1 MFKIISEELNSVVVH
16 KRTLDDGT
24 RLEEIGDEGLKSIIR
39 QILAEETEQAVDDF
53 KRKLE
58 EAATNKRRVEMQVAE
73 IENQKKL
80 RLEFIEIIARCTSVK
95 DFQNDLVIADLP
107 SVSGPSI

>member
-1 MFKIISEELNSVVVH
+1 MFKIISEELNGVVVH
-16 KRTLDDGT
+16 KRTLDDGR
-24 RLEEIGDEGLKSIIR
+24 RLEEIGDEGLKSNIR
-39 QILAEETEQAVDDF
+39 LMLAGESEQAVDDF

-58 EAATNKRRVEMQVAE
+58 EAARDKRRVEMQVAD
-73 IENQKKL
+73 IEDQIKL
-80 RLEFIEIIARCTSVK
+80 SLQFIEIITRCASIK